1 MERGQQGK
9 DQGERLAGD
18 NVHEAVGCIP
28 CDMSVR
34 DVANMRRIMSSS
46 SEEQKLPFAH
56 LFKKTGTKLAAVE
69 QPDAGTSYN
78 P

>member
-1 MERGQQGK
+1 MG
-9 DQGERLAGD
+9 QGERLAGD
-18 NVHEAVGCIP
+18 IVHEAVCKFGCIL
-28 CDMSVR
+28 SG
-34 DVANMRRIMSSS
+34 S